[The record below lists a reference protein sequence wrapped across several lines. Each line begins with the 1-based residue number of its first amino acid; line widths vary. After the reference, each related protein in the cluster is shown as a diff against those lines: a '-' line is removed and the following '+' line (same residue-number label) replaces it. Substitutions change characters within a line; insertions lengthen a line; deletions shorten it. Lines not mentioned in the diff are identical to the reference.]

1 MYINRRKRILPSYC
15 KLTTTLW
22 FTKLIST
29 FLAIILMAHA
39 AAISTAAGGF
49 AAPAVDHRVVVYYQ
63 TTHVNNSDTN
73 TISLLGLL
81 RNSPQV
87 AVTHVLVSAIHIVDE
102 KDGWIRLND
111 FSPDHPRFDH
121 VWSDAAQL
129 QANGVAL
136 TAMIGGA
143 AQGSFQRL
151 DGDDDKFERYYSHL
165 YQFLGEHNLQGV
177 DLDVEEHMSLD
188 GIIRLIDRLRA
199 DFGPSFIISLAPVG
213 AALRKGGGNLSGF
226 SYFDLEAQRG
236 NSIDFYNAQ
245 FYFGWG
251 DPRTAADYEGI
262 VNSGFPAHKVTMGLL
277 TSEDNGS
284 GYVELNTV
292 NNTLGSL
299 SAKYPDFGGV
309 AAWEYFNSLPGGK
322 AAPWEWAAW
331 MAEAMKGDT
340 ATADKA
346 SSPSTRVK
354 RAYHDI
360 THVARRWKSEMWRW
374 IK

>member
-1 MYINRRKRILPSYC
+1 
-15 KLTTTLW
+15 
-22 FTKLIST
+22 
-29 FLAIILMAHA
+29 MA
-39 AAISTAAGGF
+39 TAAPMSTTGGL

-73 TISLLGLL
+73 TISTLGLL
-81 RNSPQV
+81 RDSPPV
-87 AVTHVLVSAIHIVDE
+87 SVTHVLIAAIHIVDE
-102 KDGWIRLND
+102 QDGWIKLND
-111 FSPDHPRFDH
+111 FVPDHPRFDH

-129 QANGVAL
+129 QANGVAV
-136 TAMIGGA
+136 TTMIGGA

-151 DGDDDKFERYYSHL
+151 DGDDDQFERYYAHL
-165 YQFLGEHNLQGV
+165 YKFLGEHNLQGV
-177 DLDVEEHMSLD
+177 DLDVEERMSLA

-236 NSIDFYNAQ
+236 SSIDFYNAQ

-251 DPRTAADYEGI
+251 NPQSASDYDDI

-277 TSEDNGS
+277 TSKDNGN
-284 GYVELNTV
+284 GYVALDTV
-292 NNTLGSL
+292 ANTLGSL
-299 SAKYPDFGGV
+299 TTRYPDFGGV

-322 AAPWEWAAW
+322 SAPWEWAAY
-331 MAEAMKGDT
+331 MAEAMRGGT
-340 ATADKA
+340 VTADK
-346 SSPSTRVK
+346 SPSASPSAANRVK

-360 THVARRWKSEMWRW
+360 THVAQRWKSELWRW